1 MSPEGFGDQT
11 IALLMQIPLAGVV
24 VLVVAVFLWFLRDW
38 AKSERESRAA
48 ETKAERE
55 SRAAETD
62 AERKARATELAAMR
76 DYISVQNELFLQ
88 SIKDIRDQHGVSMA
102 RIADEM
108 KLVAERVSQ
117 LSGIIVA
124 HDSAMKER
132 RVIGE
137 R

>member
-1 MSPEGFGDQT
+1 MPAEGLSDQA

-38 AKSERESRAA
+38 AKLERESRAA
-48 ETKAERE
+48 EAEAER
-55 SRAAETD
+55 T
-62 AERKARATELAAMR
+62 ARVTELNAMR

-88 SIKDIRDQHGVSMA
+88 SIKDIRDQHSVSMA
-102 RIADEM
+102 RIAEEM
-108 KLVAERVSQ
+108 KLVAEKVSQ
-117 LSGIIVA
+117 LSGIVVA

-132 RVIGE
+132 RPRGE